1 MILLILSIIYTYL
14 INVTRN
20 FFYILHNTDRAK
32 LVFSFCN
39 WYIFITLVY
48 FPTISMHFR
57 CSFFKLFLLFSKV
70 WIKCKNWKLTT
81 DNCQFLFNIGNNLL
95 QFSVKF
101 ISANYWL
108 SILDSLSFCH
118 ELDRLREC
126 AGGNENF
133 FQVFM
138 LYYLFSCNYMVD
150 LFCLPFTCLLTV
162 FVSQTRSGND
172 IFSGSAIYEIARKFN
187 CV

>member
-1 MILLILSIIYTYL
+1 M
-14 INVTRN
+14 
-20 FFYILHNTDRAK
+20 
-32 LVFSFCN
+32 
-39 WYIFITLVY
+39 
-48 FPTISMHFR
+48 
-57 CSFFKLFLLFSKV
+57 
-70 WIKCKNWKLTT
+70 TT

-126 AGGNENF
+126 VGGNENF

-162 FVSQTRSGND
+162 FVSQTRLGND
-172 IFSGSAIYEIARKFN
+172 IFSGSAIYEMARKFN
-187 CV
+187 CVKLQYLNRRRILFHWKFQLSFLLSKMIWNGK